1 MSSLNTMAL
10 GSKHSILNPF
20 LFPVLKSSSSF
31 ANMISFRRGQRSGFC
46 SLGMYVKG
54 RICSANSERV
64 YPISH
69 FQGKW
74 EDPDDGSGSDYDDD
88 DDGDDDARSD
98 NEHSDEER
106 VENDLNFESDWEAD
120 NDAKFIVNRDKELS
134 VNKYDEYLATG
145 NPIHSAGLVNC
156 MYML

>member
-10 GSKHSILNPF
+10 GSKHSTLNPF
-20 LFPVLKSSSSF
+20 LFPISKSSSSF
-31 ANMISFRRGQRSGFC
+31 ANTISFQRGQRSGF
-46 SLGMYVKG
+46 LGMDVKG

-64 YPISH
+64 CPISH

-88 DDGDDDARSD
+88 DDVRGD
-98 NEHSDEER
+98 NEHSVEEIK
-106 VENDLNFESDWEAD
+106 ENDLNFESDWETD

-145 NPIHSAGLVNC
+145 NPIHSASLANC
-156 MYML
+156 LYVL